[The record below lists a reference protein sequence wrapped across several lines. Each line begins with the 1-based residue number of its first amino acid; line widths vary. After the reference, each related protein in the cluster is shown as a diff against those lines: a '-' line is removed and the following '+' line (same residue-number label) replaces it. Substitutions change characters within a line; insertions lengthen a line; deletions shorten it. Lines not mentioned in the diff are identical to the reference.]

1 MKTTLDLPRYPE
13 LEVSEHEDE
22 FGIIHLLVATRIPGF
37 VKAID
42 NTWSIYSCPTTQ
54 KATYTVEEA
63 EEAREKVIAAFNRR
77 VVFSLRFYKPSVL
90 IASEPLVGAHAHY
103 VDVLIEAGVP
113 VQELESKLT

>member
-22 FGIIHLLVATRIPGF
+22 FGLIHLLIATRIPGF

-42 NTWSIYSCPTTQ
+42 NTWSIYSCPITRR
-54 KATYTVEEA
+54 ATYPVEEA

-103 VDVLIEAGVP
+103 VDVLIEAGIP
-113 VQELESKLT
+113 EQELESKLT